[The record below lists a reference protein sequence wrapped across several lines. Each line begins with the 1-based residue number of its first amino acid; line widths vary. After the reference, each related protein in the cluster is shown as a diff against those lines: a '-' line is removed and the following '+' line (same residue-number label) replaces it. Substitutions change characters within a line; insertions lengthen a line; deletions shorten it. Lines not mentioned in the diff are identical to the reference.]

1 MLRETT
7 SRGLCG
13 LVCPSRTSEPV
24 QRPPRAQDTKTAW
37 SPRRP
42 RGEPGGSEQLPRRDS
57 EQLPHGD
64 SEQVP
69 RHPGLWGK
77 LGKLQKAVR
86 DAEVV
91 NKALRRMPG
100 C

>member
-1 MLRETT
+1 MGTEKDLRGQG
-7 SRGLCG
+7 SRKGSG
-13 LVCPSRTSEPV
+13 DSRT
-24 QRPPRAQDTKTAW
+24 R
-37 SPRRP
+37 
-42 RGEPGGSEQLPRRDS
+42 EPGGSEQLPRRDS
-57 EQLPHGD
+57 EQLQHGD